1 MDVTEG
7 YTLNIVIVSGGFDPL
22 HSGHIAYFEYAKK
35 LGDKLIVAINSDDWL
50 IRKKSRFFMPLS
62 ERMEIIHSIG
72 VVDDVITFN
81 DDDGTAKDAIKVV
94 KYMYPDDDI
103 IFANGGDRNHENI
116 PEVNHYINDN
126 RVTFAYGIGG
136 NYKKNSS
143 SWVLNDWA
151 APKTERIWGYYR
163 VIYDQP
169 SYKVKQLVVEP
180 GKSLS
185 MQKHE
190 YRNEHWFVVNGV
202 ADVGLENNTKQLQPH
217 QSIELPVGTWHQL
230 KNASDIK
237 PVEVVEIQYG
247 EKCIEEDIDRKSIN
261 MCDNNYN
268 GD

>member
-103 IFANGGDRNHENI
+103 IFANGGDRSGPSKVRELEI
-116 PEVNHYINDN
+116 AEKLKIELKFGV
-126 RVTFAYGIGG
+126 GG
-136 NYKKNSS
+136 NHKESS
-143 SWVLNDWA
+143 SSDLLGRW
-151 APKTERIWGYYR
+151 
-163 VIYDQP
+163 
-169 SYKVKQLVVEP
+169 KQ
-180 GKSLS
+180 
-185 MQKHE
+185 
-190 YRNEHWFVVNGV
+190 YI
-202 ADVGLENNTKQLQPH
+202 LE
-217 QSIELPVGTWHQL
+217 SI
-230 KNASDIK
+230 
-237 PVEVVEIQYG
+237 
-247 EKCIEEDIDRKSIN
+247 
-261 MCDNNYN
+261 
-268 GD
+268 